1 MQLHGSNR
9 EIKGENSLHSVRQ
22 EHKPYTRKM
31 THLSPLKI
39 TIKSQITQNKSS
51 SEEGDELGARHALEA
66 ALDRQP
72 AASSRK
78 TGDY

>member
-1 MQLHGSNR
+1 
-9 EIKGENSLHSVRQ
+9 
-22 EHKPYTRKM
+22 M

-39 TIKSQITQNKSS
+39 AIKSQITQNKSS